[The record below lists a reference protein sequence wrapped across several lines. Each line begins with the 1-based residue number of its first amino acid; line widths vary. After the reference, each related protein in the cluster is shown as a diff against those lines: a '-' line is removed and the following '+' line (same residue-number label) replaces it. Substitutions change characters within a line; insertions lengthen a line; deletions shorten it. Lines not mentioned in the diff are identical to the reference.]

1 MQKNKKEKIQKEK
14 PAELVIEQ
22 PKEQDRSILK
32 PFAVFAVF
40 VACIGGAV
48 LYPYFNKK
56 DIIFPPVKKVQA
68 SNTTSLQQPPSDALI
83 LYDVQEKQMDNSV
96 PQIIHSME
104 ESCATKD
111 KLILN
116 QKQTIDGLN
125 EKLHRLEMENFNLSE
140 KMTNWD
146 KIVPLTAQLLNEIS
160 TGKPFLTTLNLLLT
174 HDKTN
179 VLALNVQEKLSDL
192 ATSGIPTQEDLK
204 NDFLKIMDIA
214 KKSFYISK
222 ENTSW
227 NKKTT
232 AYFKSLFFIYPEKI
246 DAQKAHGIDLL
257 FLAKEQVM
265 DNQFALAIKTIEK
278 LPSNVQNLFNG
289 FVKNAKS
296 YLLAQQIINAY
307 LKI

>member
-1 MQKNKKEKIQKEK
+1 M
-14 PAELVIEQ
+14 
-22 PKEQDRSILK
+22 
-32 PFAVFAVF
+32 
-40 VACIGGAV
+40 
-48 LYPYFNKK
+48 
-56 DIIFPPVKKVQA
+56 
-68 SNTTSLQQPPSDALI
+68 
-83 LYDVQEKQMDNSV
+83 
-96 PQIIHSME
+96 
-104 ESCATKD
+104 
-111 KLILN
+111 
-116 QKQTIDGLN
+116 
-125 EKLHRLEMENFNLSE
+125 
-140 KMTNWD
+140 
-146 KIVPLTAQLLNEIS
+146 
-160 TGKPFLTTLNLLLT
+160 
-174 HDKTN
+174 
-179 VLALNVQEKLSDL
+179 NVQEKLSDL